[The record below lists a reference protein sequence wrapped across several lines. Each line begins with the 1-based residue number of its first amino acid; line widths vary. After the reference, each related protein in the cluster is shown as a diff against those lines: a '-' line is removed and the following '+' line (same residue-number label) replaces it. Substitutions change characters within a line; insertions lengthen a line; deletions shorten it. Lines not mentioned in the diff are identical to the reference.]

1 MFLGFGMNTEESF
14 LVNSTNGSLLASERH
29 AFLFVVSPRQL
40 RTNKTGMKGH
50 SDLVQIGSGQL

>member
-40 RTNKTGMKGH
+40 
-50 SDLVQIGSGQL
+50 QA